1 MRLQESPKKA
11 QESPQRAQ
19 ESLSEDR
26 EDAKMELPRG
36 IGDDF
41 RDFGGTPAL
50 ALLWAILRPQEG
62 PREPQESP
70 RRPQESPR
78 EPQESPREP
87 QESPKGRL
95 GLSWAT

>member
-1 MRLQESPKKA
+1 MRAQESPKKA
-11 QESPQRAQ
+11 QDSPQRAQ

-26 EDAKMELPRG
+26 EDTKMELPCG
-36 IGDDF
+36 SGDAF

-50 ALLWAILRPQEG
+50 ALLWAVLRPQEG

-70 RRPQESPR
+70 RQ
-78 EPQESPREP
+78 PQESPREP